1 MDGLR
6 YAQRQPGTVGGAA
19 LSELHREVRRLLLH
33 NLMEGYSPLL
43 NQHYCY
49 IAPSP
54 GRYPF
59 QWFWDSCFHVI
70 MLSRLGELEIAKRAL
85 RSLFAMQEDDGFVGH
100 MVFWRRML
108 PTRVSDILQARPSLR
123 DLRPHMSALIQPPFV
138 ATALLRLFD
147 ACGDRV
153 FLGELYARVRRYHE
167 WLAAHRDLD
176 GDGLITIITPFES
189 GMDWKPSY
197 DAVVGYERRVTS
209 RRLYTSSLYWKVVR
223 VDWLNFADRYHLGR
237 IRKRGDFLV
246 KDAGFNAIYALDLHA
261 MEKLAGLIGDDA
273 ERFAARRRRV
283 VESMLRL
290 MYDPQEA
297 AFYDVQEPGHRKLR
311 TLTPTIFFPLA
322 APEVGDEIASHLLAA
337 HWNRNNE
344 FAAPLPLPSV
354 ATGDPSFYRGRTPY
368 IWRGPMWAL
377 INWFLYHALKKR
389 GFAEQADELRRALS
403 AAVERSGFR
412 EYYDPLTG
420 EGHGAES
427 FTWSGLLIDMV

>member
-1 MDGLR
+1 M
-6 YAQRQPGTVGGAA
+6 GATT
-19 LSELHREVRRLLLH
+19 LSPFSSEARRLLLH
-33 NLMEGYSPLL
+33 NLKEGYSPLL
-43 NQHYCY
+43 DRHYCY

-54 GRYPF
+54 ERYPF

-70 MLSRLGELEIAKRAL
+70 VLARLAECELAKRAL

-100 MVFWRRML
+100 MVFWRNVL
-108 PTRVSDILQARPSLR
+108 PTRPSDILQARPSLR

-147 ACGDRV
+147 ASGDRV
-153 FLGELYARVRRYHE
+153 FLGELYARVRLYHE

-197 DAVVGYERRVTS
+197 DAVVGYARRLTP
-209 RRLYTSSLYWKVVR
+209 RRLYTNSLYWKVIR
-223 VDWLNFADRYHLGR
+223 VDALNFTDRYDMQR
-237 IRKRGDFLV
+237 IRKRADFLV

-261 MEKLAGLIGDDA
+261 MEKLAKLVGDDA

-283 VESMLRL
+283 VQSMLRL
-290 MYDPQEA
+290 MYDPEDA

-311 TLTPTIFFPLA
+311 ILTPTIFFPLA
-322 APEVGDEIASHLLAA
+322 APEVGDDIARRLLAA
-337 HWNRNNE
+337 HWNRNKE

-354 ATGDPSFYRGRTPY
+354 ATSDPSFYPGRTPF

-389 GFAEQADELRRALS
+389 GFAQEADELRRALS

-412 EYYDPLTG
+412 EYYDPFTG

-427 FTWSGLLIDMV
+427 FTWSALLVDMV